1 MHDLAQA
8 GPCMEGVV
16 LLQARSTALT
26 YSFPPV
32 FDSRQRSSAG
42 RRTECKVFSKTRTKG
57 AAAPEEGAG
66 AGGRGFL
73 PPSGLREHRRKTA
86 GKSPCRK
93 VERCGA
99 VRSKTATCLDIV
111 MVRPEAFESGSVEGF
126 AVVGMSYVD
135 NSLGAFL

>member
-16 LLQARSTALT
+16 LLQARSTPLT
-26 YSFPPV
+26 DSCPPF
-32 FDSRQRSSAG
+32 FDSRQSSSAG

-73 PPSGLREHRRKTA
+73 PPCALQTE
-86 GKSPCRK
+86 
-93 VERCGA
+93 
-99 VRSKTATCLDIV
+99 
-111 MVRPEAFESGSVEGF
+111 
-126 AVVGMSYVD
+126 VVGCHGVAPIAMVGPD
-135 NSLGAFL
+135 LQRMRTRATVLLQ